1 MALPRER
8 ETGHY
13 LQMSTGSVP
22 VLLVSGPVG
31 VGKTSVAAE
40 IFDQLADRGIKH
52 AVIDLDGLGVCWPFG
67 EGDRFNER
75 MTMRNHA
82 AVWANYAEA
91 GIGRA
96 VIARV
101 VESRSQLAAF
111 RTAIPGAEIIVCQLA
126 AGVAVLRERVARRE
140 TGSSYESLVRRSV
153 ELADSLP
160 RCDAADFSVSTD
172 GRGVADV
179 AMEALIRAGWLPGG

>member
-1 MALPRER
+1 MPRAR
-8 ETGHY
+8 KTGHY
-13 LQMSTGSVP
+13 LEMSSGSVS

-40 IFDQLADRGIKH
+40 MFDQLAGRGIPH
-52 AVIDLDGLGVCWPFG
+52 AVIDLDGLGICWPFG

-75 MTMRNHA
+75 MTMRNLA
-82 AVWANYAEA
+82 AIWANYAEA

-101 VESRSQLAAF
+101 VESRTELAAF
-111 RTAIPGAEIIVCQLA
+111 RRAIPGAEIVVCRLVA
-126 AGVAVLRERVARRE
+126 SVAVLRERVARRE
-140 TGSSYESLVRRSV
+140 AGSSYESLVRRSV

-160 RCDAADFSVSTD
+160 RSDAADFTVSTD
-172 GRGVADV
+172 GRGVAEV
-179 AMEALIRAGWLPGG
+179 AVEVLTRAGWLPGA

>member
-1 MALPRER
+1 
-8 ETGHY
+8 
-13 LQMSTGSVP
+13 MSSGSVS

-40 IFDQLADRGIKH
+40 MFDQLAGRGIPH
-52 AVIDLDGLGVCWPFG
+52 AVIDLDGLGICWPFG

-75 MTMRNHA
+75 MTMRNLA
-82 AVWANYAEA
+82 AIWANYAEA

-101 VESRSQLAAF
+101 VESRTELAAF
-111 RTAIPGAEIIVCQLA
+111 RRAIPGAEIVVCRLVA
-126 AGVAVLRERVARRE
+126 SVAVLRERVARRE
-140 TGSSYESLVRRSV
+140 AGSSYESLVRRSV

-160 RCDAADFSVSTD
+160 RSDAADFTVSTD
-172 GRGVADV
+172 GRGVAEV
-179 AMEALIRAGWLPGG
+179 AVEVLTRAGWLPGA